1 MIIRRHVLDNLDYQ
15 DIQHFLN
22 SSFSV
27 FFLGLS
33 FLYVLNV
40 QLYTFIIYYSIW
52 YQRLKLYIN
61 IMRQQN
67 NLKCLDG
74 NKNGIQYTP
83 PLSRKLI
90 IMQIILVT
98 QHIQC
103 SECFQCSINDTQQ
116 VTSSSNTSCST
127 DCCQRIDRSFQ
138 RVLSE
143 HTKISIFKSFGNLQ
157 GNIFR
162 L

>member
-1 MIIRRHVLDNLDYQ
+1 MCLHLKKINVWTFRVNDYEEVHIGQFWLPRYPAFPQFLIFCVLSWFIFPICTLCPT
-15 DIQHFLN
+15 
-22 SSFSV
+22 
-27 FFLGLS
+27 
-33 FLYVLNV
+33 LY
-40 QLYTFIIYYSIW
+40 IYYSIW
-52 YQRLKLYIN
+52 NQRLKLYIN

-127 DCCQRIDRSFQ
+127 DCCQRIDRIFQ

-143 HTKISIFKSFGNLQ
+143 QKK
-157 GNIFR
+157 
-162 L
+162 